1 MSGFRNSSINGGT
14 LHLQAA
20 NRIRRNSVTAL
31 SERLSDKESDY
42 LRCSSG
48 NGDAGKRIDEENP
61 EGDLARRPGDCTKY
75 DCVSNPAPWLHQI
88 TFRSLLVG
96 AMLGTVFSIIIHKLS
111 LTTGII
117 PSLNIAAGLIGF
129 VTIKGWVSV
138 LKYLRFDPHDFT
150 PQENTVVQTCI
161 VACSSLAF
169 AGGFGC
175 YLLSMDEQTFINI
188 GNIAGNRPEDVY
200 EPNLQRSI
208 PYLLCVGIIGVFT
221 LVILRKR
228 FIIDYRL
235 QYPSGTATGIL
246 IASFHTPK
254 GEAAAREQVK
264 TLGYWGGTSFL
275 FSFFKWFF
283 SGSSDSTAACGFT
296 SFPTFGMS
304 ALNYRWNFDFALTY
318 IGVGMIVPYV
328 VAYSMMWGAIMS
340 WGIMWPLLTKK
351 EGDWYPDG
359 LSDGDFRGLF
369 GYKNFLAIA
378 IFVADGAYNFVKIGI
393 LSLEVYLDTKK
404 EQRRLNKTRHPVGGP
419 SSVIPAAAV
428 ACNGSSVQQNSEGQ
442 QVCTL
447 EQVCQMDREAL
458 RLEAL
463 RDHIFLKG
471 CIPWWIAAIGYGVF
485 SILNI
490 VVIPILYPPAKWYYL
505 LVLVIVSPLFAVA
518 NAYGAGLTDFDMSSI
533 YGTVAIFAFAAW
545 AGTAHGGVIAGLSV
559 CGLVMAST
567 SSAATLMQDFKTGHI
582 TMSSPRSMFLS
593 QIAGALM
600 GCFIAPLTFQMFWKS
615 FPIGVPSSEYIAPY
629 ANIYRGMAILGTQ
642 GFGELPQH
650 CGVMMAAFF
659 GAAILVNIIRDLLPQ
674 RYAVFVPVPMAMA
687 IPFYIGANVAIDI
700 CIGALVKAYWHWTSP
715 ATAEL
720 KVPAAASGLIAGDG
734 IWTVPS
740 AILSIAKVNPP
751 ICMSFAGS

>member
-1 MSGFRNSSINGGT
+1 MSGFRNSSINAGT

-20 NRIRRNSVTAL
+20 NRIRRNSITAL
-31 SERLSDKESDY
+31 SERESDY
-42 LRCSSG
+42 GRSPSENHYGSG
-48 NGDAGKRIDEENP
+48 DVRKKIDEENP
-61 EGDLARRPGDCTKY
+61 ECGLAGQPDQPCKY
-75 DCVSNPAPWLHQI
+75 DCVSNPAPWWHQI
-88 TFRSLLVG
+88 TLRALFVG
-96 AMLGTVFSIIIHKLS
+96 AILGTLFSIIIHKLS

-129 VTIKGWVSV
+129 VAIKGWVSL
-138 LKYLRFDPHDFT
+138 LKFFRFDPHDFT

-175 YLLSMDEQTFINI
+175 YLLSMDHQTFENL
-188 GNIAGNRPEDVY
+188 GDIAGNRAEDVY
-200 EPNLQRSI
+200 EPSLERSI
-208 PYLLCVGIIGVFT
+208 PYLLCVGIIGIFT

-264 TLGYWGGTSFL
+264 TLGYWGTTSFL

-283 SGSSDSTAACGFT
+283 GGSSTSGASCGF
-296 SFPTFGMS
+296 SSWPTFGMA
-304 ALNYRWNFDFALTY
+304 ALNYRWSFDFSLTY

-328 VAYSMMWGAIMS
+328 VAYSMMWGAIVS
-340 WGIMWPLLTKK
+340 WGIMWPLLAKK
-351 EGDWYPDG
+351 EGDWFPAG
-359 LSDGDFRGLF
+359 LTDGDFRGLF

-378 IFVADGAYNFVKIGI
+378 IFVADGAYNFAKIGI
-393 LSLEVYLDTKK
+393 LSL
-404 EQRRLNKTRHPVGGP
+404 Q
-419 SSVIPAAAV
+419 
-428 ACNGSSVQQNSEGQ
+428 
-442 QVCTL
+442 
-447 EQVCQMDREAL
+447 AL

-463 RDHIFLKG
+463 RDEVFLKG
-471 CIPWWIAAIGYGVF
+471 CIPWWIAAVGYGFF
-485 SILNI
+485 SILSI

-545 AGTAHGGVIAGLSV
+545 TGSQNGGVIAALAV

-567 SSAATLMQDFKTGHI
+567 SSAALLMQDFKTGHI

-600 GCFIAPLTFQMFWKS
+600 GCFIAPLTFQMYWKS

-629 ANIYRGMAILGTQ
+629 ANIYRGMAIIGTQ
-642 GFGELPQH
+642 GFGMLPQH
-650 CGVMMAAFF
+650 CGMMMACFF
-659 GAAILVNIIRDLLPQ
+659 AAAIVVNLIRDALPQ

-700 CIGALVKAYWHWTSP
+700 CIGAVVKAYWHWTSP
-715 ATAEL
+715 GTAEL

-740 AILSIAKVNPP
+740 AILSICKVNPP
-751 ICMSFAGS
+751 ICMSFTSS